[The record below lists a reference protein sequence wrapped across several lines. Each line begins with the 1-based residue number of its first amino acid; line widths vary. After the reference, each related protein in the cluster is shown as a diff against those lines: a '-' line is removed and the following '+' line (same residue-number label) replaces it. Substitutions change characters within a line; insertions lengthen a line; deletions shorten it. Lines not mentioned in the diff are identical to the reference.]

1 MKGPCNHK
9 CRVTE
14 QQLARSSNRDPCAGK
29 PFRGWQTED
38 DTVETDTHPHPSL
51 TPQHQETTENIGILA
66 GKGKFVCVCVCMC
79 VCVCVWC
86 VWQGE
91 T

>member
-1 MKGPCNHK
+1 MKEPCNHK

-14 QQLARSSNRDPCAGK
+14 QQLAHSNDRDPCVDK

-51 TPQHQETTENIGILA
+51 RPQHQETTQNIAILTGKRENVG
-66 GKGKFVCVCVCMC
+66 CVCV
-79 VCVCVWC
+79 
-86 VWQGE
+86 
-91 T
+91 